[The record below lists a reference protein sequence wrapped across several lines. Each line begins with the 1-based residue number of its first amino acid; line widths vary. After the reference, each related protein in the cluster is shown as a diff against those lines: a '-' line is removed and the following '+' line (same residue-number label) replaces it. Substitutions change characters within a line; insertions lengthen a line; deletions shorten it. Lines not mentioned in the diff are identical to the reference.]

1 MRRIASIPR
10 NEKKRVVVV
19 GGGFAGTRLVKK
31 LLKHKFQVVLID
43 KNNYYQFQPLFYQVA
58 MAGLEPSAISF
69 PLRRMFQGQKGFHF
83 RMGEVLRVRPEKNE
97 LETSIGSIEYD
108 YLVMATGVTTNFF
121 GNKNVE
127 EKAASMK
134 SVSDA
139 IFIRNK
145 ILANYEKAINCETD
159 EERQKYLN
167 IVIVGG
173 GPAGVELAGSLA
185 ELKKYILPKDYHEMN
200 FHNMKVYL
208 FEAAPKILGA
218 MRERSSRTATRYLE
232 KLDVEI
238 RLNTA
243 VQDYDG
249 KKVVV
254 TDGTELET
262 ETLIWTAGVA
272 AKRFEG
278 FPEESFGYANRL
290 LVNDYNR
297 VKGTENIFAIG
308 DIALMQ
314 NEDYPKGHPQVAQT
328 AIQQANLLGKNM
340 KRLVNGKTPSS
351 FQYFDKGV
359 LATIG
364 RNLAVA
370 DLPGITLKGFA
381 AWFIWSV
388 VHLLSISGAKNK
400 IFVFID
406 WAMNYLIYDPSLR
419 LLIRPKVKC
428 REED

>member
-1 MRRIASIPR
+1 MKRIANIPR
-10 NEKKRVVVV
+10 NQKKRVVVV

-31 LLKHKFQVVLID
+31 LLKDNFQVVLID

-69 PLRRMFQGQKGFHF
+69 PLRRMFQNKKGFHF
-83 RMGEVLRVRPEKNE
+83 RMGEVTKVNPEKNE

-108 YLVMATGVTTNFF
+108 YLVFATGVKTNFF

-145 ILANYEKAINCETD
+145 ILENYEKAINCETE

-167 IVIVGG
+167 IVVVGG

-185 ELKKYILPKDYHEMN
+185 ELKKYILPKDYHDLN

-218 MRERSSRTATRYLE
+218 MREKSSETATRYLE
-232 KLDVEI
+232 KLNVEI

-243 VQDYDG
+243 VKDYDG
-249 KKVVV
+249 KKVLL
-254 TDGTELET
+254 TDGSELES

-272 AKRFEG
+272 ARRFEG
-278 FPEESFGYANRL
+278 FPEETFGHANRL
-290 LVNDYNR
+290 LVNEYSLVN
-297 VKGTENIFAIG
+297 GTKNIFAIG
-308 DIALMQ
+308 DISLMET
-314 NEDYPKGHPQVAQT
+314 EDTPKGHPQVAQV
-328 AIQQANLLGKNM
+328 AIQQGALLGKNL
-340 KRLVNGKTPSS
+340 KRMVNNQKPEP
-351 FQYFDKGV
+351 FKYFDKGV
-359 LATIG
+359 MATVG

-370 DLPGITLKGFA
+370 DLPGLTLKGFV

-406 WAMNYLIYDPSLR
+406 WAMNYLVYDPSLR
-419 LLIRPKVKC
+419 LLIRPKIKGHQ
-428 REED
+428 D

>member
-1 MRRIASIPR
+1 MKQIANIPR

-31 LLKHKFQVVLID
+31 LLKQKFQVVLID

-83 RMGEVLRVRPEKNE
+83 RMGEVTRVNPEKNE
-97 LETSIGSIEYD
+97 LQTSIGSIEYD
-108 YLVMATGVTTNFF
+108 YLVFATGVKTNFF

-127 EKAASMK
+127 SKAASMK

-145 ILANYEKAINCETD
+145 ILENYEKAINCETE

-185 ELKKYILPKDYHEMN
+185 ELKKYILPKDYHDMN

-208 FEAAPKILGA
+208 FEASPKILGA
-218 MRERSSRTATRYLE
+218 MREKSSRTATRYLE
-232 KLDVEI
+232 KLKVEI

-243 VQDYDG
+243 VKDYDG
-249 KKVVV
+249 KKVLI

-272 AKRFEG
+272 AGRFEG
-278 FPEESFGYANRL
+278 FSDESFGHANRL
-290 LVNDYNR
+290 RVNEYSL
-297 VKGTENIFAIG
+297 VKGTKNVFAVG
-308 DIALMQ
+308 DIALM
-314 NEDYPKGHPQVAQT
+314 ETEEYPKGHPQVAQT
-328 AIQQANLLGKNM
+328 AIQQATLLGKNM
-340 KRLVNGKTPSS
+340 KKLVNGQQPVPFK
-351 FQYFDKGV
+351 YYDKGV
-359 LATIG
+359 LATVG

-370 DLPGITLKGFA
+370 DLPGITLKGFV

-419 LLIRPKVKC
+419 LLIRPKVKG
-428 REED
+428 RQD